1 MKSRQG
7 ENESRL
13 KDEELLK
20 ALEEVTER
28 LSVRIHY
35 EEMTADEFRVQDGYC
50 RVKGE
55 SHIYIDRKRSIKE
68 KIRVLA
74 NELKRFNLDDIYL
87 PPFLREGILQGAHQT
102 ETS

>member
-1 MKSRQG
+1 MNSHQR

-13 KDEELLK
+13 KNEEILK
-20 ALEEVTER
+20 ALEEVAER

-35 EEMTADEFRVQDGYC
+35 EEMTTDEFRAQDGCC

-55 SHIYIDRKRSIKE
+55 SHIYIDRKRSIKG

-74 NELKRFNLDDIYL
+74 NELKRFDLDDIYL
-87 PPFLREGILQGAHQT
+87 PPFLRERILQGAQQT

>member
-1 MKSRQG
+1 MTSSQR

-13 KDEELLK
+13 NDEEILK
-20 ALEEVTER
+20 ALEEVAER

-35 EEMTADEFRVQDGYC
+35 EEMKEDGFHVQDGYC

-68 KIRVLA
+68 KTHVLA

-87 PPFLREGILQGAHQT
+87 PPFLRERILQGAHQT